1 MGNCLKCG
9 SQLPEYSGDLC
20 ANCQAARGSGAAGDV
35 PCQRCGMYLPSH
47 ELQMWNA
54 RLYCAYCIMDVKDEE
69 ERHRKY
75 AEKKPVPEAGKG
87 LGATEGA
94 PLESGKGTG
103 GVCERCGKETGH
115 LYSLS
120 GRRLCE
126 ACYTEES
133 GKAPPG
139 TGPTLFAQIVVRAKT
154 ALGMGKPRVLVAQ
167 SLKGGGFVFDVA
179 TRKMVE
185 KKTGGKPEEEKKS

>member
-1 MGNCLKCG
+1 M
-9 SQLPEYSGDLC
+9 
-20 ANCQAARGSGAAGDV
+20 
-35 PCQRCGMYLPSH
+35 
-47 ELQMWNA
+47 
-54 RLYCAYCIMDVKDEE
+54 
-69 ERHRKY
+69 
-75 AEKKPVPEAGKG
+75 
-87 LGATEGA
+87 
-94 PLESGKGTG
+94 
-103 GVCERCGKETGH
+103 
-115 LYSLS
+115 YSLS

-126 ACYTEES
+126 ACYAEES

-185 KKTGGKPEEEKKS
+185 KKASGKPEEEKKS